1 MDYKYNRKKDSK
13 EILYKEEPVTIPL
26 VEDAMFCNY
35 KYILPENYIG
45 LGSEY
50 NFLKQESDTIYTFY
64 GDCPL
69 DGDTIRY
76 SPKQSYW
83 KASMEISFQNNNKL
97 VNDIIVKFS
106 RYYKGGKLRNEYYN
120 ISSLDGNDLMK
131 MIIL

>member
-50 NFLKQESDTIYTFY
+50 NFLKQESDTIYTF
-64 GDCPL
+64 CPL

-97 VNDIIVKFS
+97 VNDIIVTFS
-106 RYYKGGKLRNEYYN
+106 RYYKRGKLRNAF
-120 ISSLDGNDLMK
+120 
-131 MIIL
+131 

>member
-1 MDYKYNRKKDSK
+1 MDYKYNRQKDSK
-13 EILYKEEPVTIPL
+13 EILYKEEPVAIPF

-35 KYILPENYIG
+35 KFILPENYIG
-45 LGSEY
+45 LGSVF

-76 SPKQSYW
+76 SPKQSFW

-97 VNDIIVKFS
+97 VNDIIVTFS
-106 RYYKGGKLRNEYYN
+106 RYYKRGKLRNTF
-120 ISSLDGNDLMK
+120 
-131 MIIL
+131 